1 VHLQHYICFARKLS
15 RRILSAGVFPEQAK
29 CWTKVPGVLRHQLSS
44 HAPSPG
50 VFEGNMKSGSCLCLG
65 VDFFRNHGNHNVFIA
80 PADNHVQGVLLFDD
94 IADVIGSD
102 HRLSVDADDDVIFLE
117 PSAETQRETHC

>member
-1 VHLQHYICFARKLS
+1 
-15 RRILSAGVFPEQAK
+15 
-29 CWTKVPGVLRHQLSS
+29 
-44 HAPSPG
+44 
-50 VFEGNMKSGSCLCLG
+50 MKSGSCLCLG
-65 VDFFRNHGNHNVFIA
+65 VDLFRNHGNHNVFIA